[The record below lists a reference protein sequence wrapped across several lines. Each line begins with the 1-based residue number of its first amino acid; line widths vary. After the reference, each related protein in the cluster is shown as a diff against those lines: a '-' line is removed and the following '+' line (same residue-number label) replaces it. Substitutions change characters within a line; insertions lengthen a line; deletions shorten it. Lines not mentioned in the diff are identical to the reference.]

1 MSTTPDLA
9 APDAHEELER
19 ALTRVVRR
27 VFVPTAGEA
36 SRQQAGVD
44 LERSTY
50 STLARIA
57 DLDHPRLTE
66 VAAAMG
72 LDTSTASRHTKRLVE
87 DGYVEV
93 TACAEDARARRYH
106 PTPAG
111 EQALQ
116 RVRTARRD
124 QLAAL
129 LDSWTPDDVQVL
141 ASGLDRLVD
150 ALEAPDGDRR

>member
-1 MSTTPDLA
+1 MST
-9 APDAHEELER
+9 APDPHDDLER

-27 VFVPTAGEA
+27 VFLPTAGEA
-36 SRQQAGVD
+36 TRRQAGVD
-44 LERSTY
+44 LERATY

-93 TACAEDARARRYH
+93 TACTEDARARRYR
-106 PTPAG
+106 PTTAG
-111 EQALQ
+111 RQALQ
-116 RVRTARRD
+116 RVREARRAR
-124 QLAAL
+124 LAAL
-129 LDSWTPDDVQVL
+129 LDTWEPGEVHAL

-150 ALEAPDGDRR
+150 ALEADDGVRR